1 MTSPSLRALKAVTR
15 AMFLPRVAIQ
25 EISLPRMNMYMIMA
39 LCAAKMIP
47 RGSFRDAPT
56 PALSVCRGYR
66 SEHIYRAKLLWR
78 INNTL
83 RILVNFNDKLRVSTN
98 IRVIFLAVAE
108 QLLLVYGCNAEVIVF
123 RGILSLCYNGYLSF
137 FFFVIERQRE
147 LFVIISTIREY
158 RYYPPFLERKKL
170 SQLFVNPRERHFS
183 RLRGTV

>member
-98 IRVIFLAVAE
+98 IRVIFLAVVE

-137 FFFVIERQRE
+137 FFSLSNVRE
-147 LFVIISTIREY
+147 NYSLLFRLFASIDIIRLFSSVKS
-158 RYYPPFLERKKL
+158 YPSSL
-170 SQLFVNPRERHFS
+170 
-183 RLRGTV
+183 